1 METEIERRHAT
12 ELQQLDAAAAAAAGP
27 AASQQT
33 AAAIDGSTA
42 AVAADKAS
50 KYLKDMTID
59 CEEADDAAAGGKA
72 KVR

>member
-12 ELQQLDAAAAAAAGP
+12 ELQQLDAAAAAAGP

-33 AAAIDGSTA
+33 AAAIDGPTA